1 MNNRFKLKSEIVEF
15 IKSDNEKIMLI
26 TGTHQYEKHME
37 VLRTLNQNV
46 QDGVKVLF
54 RINGAD
60 NIDNIFENKLKS
72 AKLNTRIKIGKLRIY
87 IDTINRRTWK
97 NEKYN
102 VSVVY
107 PVDSICRMRDEQRK
121 EIISNIICNTVNK
134 VFVVSWTDSYDY
146 SWLNEFG
153 IDRTAIFDAE
163 EEDSAYHNRVLNHIN
178 EYKKK

>member
-1 MNNRFKLKSEIVEF
+1 MNNRDNLKKNIIEF
-15 IKSDNEKIMLI
+15 IQADNEKIMLI

-60 NIDNIFENKLKS
+60 NIGNIFENKLKS
-72 AKLNTRIKIGKLRIY
+72 AKLNTRIKVGNLRLY

-102 VSVVY
+102 VSVIY
-107 PVDSICRMRDEQRK
+107 PVDSICRMKDEQRK
-121 EIISNIICNTVNK
+121 EILDDLIRNAVHK
-134 VFVVSWTDSYDY
+134 VFIVSWTDSYDY
-146 SWLNEFG
+146 SWLDEFG
-153 IDRTAIFDAE
+153 IDRTVSFDAE
-163 EEDSAYHNRVLNHIN
+163 EEDSAYHGRVIEHIN
-178 EYKKK
+178 RFK

>member
-1 MNNRFKLKSEIVEF
+1 MNNRQKLKSEIVEF
-15 IKSDNEKIMLI
+15 IKNDDEKIMLI

-37 VLRTLNQNV
+37 VLRTLNKNV

-60 NIDNIFENKLKS
+60 NIDNIFENKLKTS
-72 AKLNTRIKIGKLRIY
+72 KLNTRIKIGNLRLY

-107 PVDSICRMRDEQRK
+107 PVDSICRMKDEQRK
-121 EIISNIICNTVNK
+121 EIINNVIKNTVNK
-134 VFVVSWTDSYDY
+134 VFLVSWTDMNDY
-146 SWLNEFG
+146 TWLNELG
-153 IDRTAIFDAE
+153 IDRIAVFDAE
-163 EEDSAYHNRVLNHIN
+163 EEDSAYHNRVVNHIN
-178 EYKKK
+178 QYKYK

>member
-1 MNNRFKLKSEIVEF
+1 MNNRENLKKEIIEF

-37 VLRTLNQNV
+37 VLRTLNENV

-54 RINGAD
+54 RINGAN
-60 NIDNIFENKLKS
+60 NIDNIFERKLKS
-72 AKLNTRIKIGKLRIY
+72 AKLNTRIKVGNLRLY

-97 NEKYN
+97 NERYN

-107 PVDSICRMRDEQRK
+107 PVDSICRMKSEQRK
-121 EIISNIICNTVNK
+121 EVISNIIRNTVNK

-146 SWLNEFG
+146 SWLDEFG
-153 IDRTAIFDAE
+153 IDRTVVFDAE
-163 EEDSAYHNRVLNHIN
+163 EEDPAYHGRVIDTINRF
-178 EYKKK
+178 K